1 MWSRIDGWM
10 ARTLLLGGL
19 VLGVAG
25 GMGSR
30 AQGPRPLPIPP
41 TTPPVNERNLLNTLD
56 GPTLFQAHC
65 AVCHGKDGAGKG
77 PAASALKKAVPD
89 LTQISKRNGGTF
101 PMEKVQHT
109 IAGDVVPSP
118 AHGSREMPIWGPVFS
133 QIEWDQD
140 LGRVRIYNLAK
151 YLETLQKK

>member
-41 TTPPVNERNLLNTLD
+41 TTPPVNERNLLNKKRIGLSML
-56 GPTLFQAHC
+56 LFNLLHVVAEHK
-65 AVCHGKDGAGKG
+65 VFLFHLSLKLSSTFVHLLLGLFKDRKSTRLNSSHI
-77 PAASALKKAVPD
+77 PLSRMPSSA
-89 LTQISKRNGGTF
+89 
-101 PMEKVQHT
+101 
-109 IAGDVVPSP
+109 
-118 AHGSREMPIWGPVFS
+118 
-133 QIEWDQD
+133 
-140 LGRVRIYNLAK
+140 
-151 YLETLQKK
+151 